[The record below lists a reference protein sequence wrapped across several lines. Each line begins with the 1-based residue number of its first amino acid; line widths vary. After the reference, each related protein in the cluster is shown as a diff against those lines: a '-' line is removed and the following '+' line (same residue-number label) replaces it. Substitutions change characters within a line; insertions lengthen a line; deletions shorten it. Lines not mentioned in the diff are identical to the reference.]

1 MIIRKIFWFCS
12 GIYLPLLK
20 KAATE
25 QEKYFGIG
33 GAVFFT
39 GAFAALAAG
48 YALFTVFQ
56 NALWAIVFGLFWGV
70 MILNL
75 DRFIV
80 SSMRKQQGKWKEI
93 QMALPRLAL
102 AILLAIVISKP
113 LELKI
118 FEREINK
125 KLDDQKIA
133 MAAKSNEAIANNYPE
148 IALLQSQGDSLKKE
162 IERAL
167 QFRNEVQI
175 AYDNERFGNKT
186 AGTSGKIGLGTN
198 AKKKEVQL
206 DAAEKYLIDVRED
219 HQKRIDAIQEK
230 IEALKSKRQIEIER
244 NKLTIEAYDGLA
256 ARIDAL
262 GVLQNESNAIFA
274 ASIFITLLFIAIET
288 APILVKLLSQ
298 SGPYDLLLKY
308 QEDNVALY
316 VDEKSTVNKHFS
328 TKRIERILPKGKI
341 AV

>member
-20 KAATE
+20 KAPTE

-33 GAVFFT
+33 GTVFFT

-56 NALWAIVFGLFWGV
+56 EATWAIIFGLFWGL

-93 QMALPRLAL
+93 QMAAPRLAL
-102 AILLAIVISKP
+102 AILLALVISKP
-113 LELKI
+113 LEMKI

-133 MAAKSNEAIANNYPE
+133 MATASKEAISNNFPE
-148 IALLQSQGDSLKKE
+148 ILALQGQADSLKNE
-162 IERAL
+162 IEKAIV
-167 QFRNEVQI
+167 FRNELQV
-175 AYDNERFGNKT
+175 AYDDERFGNKT
-186 AGTSGKIGLGTN
+186 SGTSGKIGIGTN
-198 AKKKEVQL
+198 AKKKEIQL
-206 DAAEKYLIDVRED
+206 DAAEKYLVEIRED
-219 HQKRIDAIQEK
+219 HQQRIDGIQEK
-230 IEALKSKRQIEIER
+230 IEAYRLVQQQEIER
-244 NKLTIEAYDGLA
+244 NRVGIDAYDGLA
-256 ARIDAL
+256 ARLDAL
-262 GVLQNESNAIFA
+262 GVLQKESSAIFT
-274 ASIFITLLFIAIET
+274 ASFFITLLFIAIES

-298 SGPYDLLLKY
+298 VGPYDLLLKY
-308 QEDNVALY
+308 QEDNVELY
-316 VDEKSTVNKHFS
+316 VKEKTYKNKKFIKNRLKHIFPDEASVS
-328 TKRIERILPKGKI
+328 
-341 AV
+341 